1 MSGGEIGRSCRLA
14 VVEQR
19 LVADAV
25 AGRRGVAGVDDVLER
40 LAALAQVAG
49 GVEPSVVGDEHPRSG
64 VVDHERQLVRREPVV
79 EAVDHAA
86 VGGHG
91 EPALQV
97 RGGVAGQR
105 ADEGAGRQPEA
116 VERAAE
122 ARDARA
128 QLAVG
133 QLPVGVDDGGA
144 VTVNLHRVLERPT
157 QAA

>member
-1 MSGGEIGRSCRLA
+1 MNASS
-14 VVEQR
+14 
-19 LVADAV
+19 
-25 AGRRGVAGVDDVLER
+25 
-40 LAALAQVAG
+40 
-49 GVEPSVVGDEHPRSG
+49 S
-64 VVDHERQLVRREPVV
+64 RREPVV

-91 EPALQV
+91 EPALEV

-122 ARDARA
+122 ARDPLA
-128 QLAVG
+128 QLAVR
-133 QLPVGVDDGGA
+133 QPPVGVDDGGP